1 MVDRLVSTGLQPGA
15 MLCTRMSEVS
25 SPLAWI
31 HCFLAYAA
39 IRCRDQFTSDMLA
52 YARLILEEAMCHG
65 GSGLFEYNRAAR
77 QQRAIDPAK
86 P

>member
-1 MVDRLVSTGLQPGA
+1 M
-15 MLCTRMSEVS
+15 S

-39 IRCRDQFTSDMLA
+39 IRCRDPFTSDMLV
-52 YARLILEEAMCHG
+52 YARLILGEAMCHG
-65 GSGLFEYNRAAR
+65 GSGWLEYERAAR
-77 QQRAIDPAK
+77 QQRATDLAK